1 MEIMQK
7 SKSRQ
12 RRPSW
17 GVERGGSWD
26 GGGAG
31 CYILLNSRD
40 WLVDE
45 LRTANTA
52 VSIPRYQS
60 SGQLL
65 KLLTCCE
72 MGKKQGENES
82 ILHR

>member
-7 SKSRQ
+7 SKSSQ

-17 GVERGGSWD
+17 GVEHGSSWD

-40 WLVDE
+40 WLLGE

-72 MGKKQGENES
+72 TGKKQGENES
-82 ILHR
+82 ILHL